1 MARLRDDEPPDV
13 GADTLTL
20 YDSRFGKPRTTEWRA
35 YYPSGGEAERV
46 IWQAQRGEL
55 AVFGAAPGRPLTV
68 LLPEQASQ
76 WERALVHL
84 LELQGELPDDH
95 LRLFPAPDGRA
106 HLQAVRVLLADLES
120 AVAGQRQP
128 SLFDTEVTGSRQGE
142 LSLLPDDGVEVHEAA
157 STYVAERVEDLEA
170 WLDARLDLSAEAFV
184 FPSTSTMA
192 ELARE
197 RAGTTGPSADDVL
210 MDWLDAETK
219 IFEALERIDAER
231 RLADASELDEQM
243 AVFKSLQNR
252 RASRRGYSLEHHVA
266 RLLQDHGIAFE
277 TQVETEA
284 GHVADFILPS
294 LAAYVDV
301 SFPVE
306 RLRHVAAKSTVRE
319 RWRQILEE
327 ARRIPTKHLVTVD
340 NGISKNARDAMS
352 AAGVVLV
359 MPAVVAAPYD
369 DGRITTV
376 TNFLQIVQVA

>member
-1 MARLRDDEPPDV
+1 M

-20 YDSRFGKPRTTEWRA
+20 YDSRFGTPRTTEWRA

-46 IWQAQRGEL
+46 IWQARQGDL
-55 AVFGAAPGRPLTV
+55 AVFGAAPGRPLTI

-84 LELQGELPDDH
+84 LELHGEVPDDR
-95 LRLFPAPDGRA
+95 LRIFPTPDGRD
-106 HLQAVRVLLADLES
+106 HLQAVRVLLADIES
-120 AVAGQRQP
+120 AVAEQRQP
-128 SLFDTEVTGSRQGE
+128 SLFDTKVTDRSLGQ
-142 LSLLPDDGVEVHEAA
+142 LSLLPDDSVEVHEST
-157 STYVAERVEDLEA
+157 STYTAGTVDLQG
-170 WLDARLDLSAEAFV
+170 WLEARLDISPEAFV
-184 FPSTSTMA
+184 FPSTATMA

-197 RAGTTGPSADDVL
+197 RAGTTGPSADEAF
-210 MDWLDAETK
+210 MDWLEAETQ

-231 RLADASELDEQM
+231 RLAAATGLDGQM
-243 AVFKSLQNR
+243 EVFKSLQNR

-277 TQVETEA
+277 TQVETEP

-301 SFPVE
+301 SFPAG

-327 ARRIPTKHLVTVD
+327 AKRIPAKHLITLD
-340 NGISKNARDAMS
+340 SGISQSTRDGMAET
-352 AAGVVLV
+352 GIVLV
-359 MPAVVAAPYD
+359 MPRVLAGPYD
-369 DGRITTV
+369 DQRIISLQEFMTTP
-376 TNFLQIVQVA
+376 